1 MIIKKGIKPMEQIQ
15 ARVNLYALLSRIL
28 LQELDL
34 DTLKTIKNDENI
46 LDFFPTLK
54 EWEQLSSITDSK
66 LLEEYFN
73 PDFVNL
79 SILHLIPY
87 ETFYTREDQKVET
100 GGANP
105 VTDMYSAYNF
115 MVDFEQART
124 VSSDHIGIELEF
136 MHHLC
141 SAEFKALE
149 ENDTEA
155 VKELQSV
162 QKEFLN
168 KHLIN
173 WAPMYLINMKFEAR
187 TPLYYDAADMAL
199 EFILSD
205 NEYLVSEL
213 VK

>member
-1 MIIKKGIKPMEQIQ
+1 MQQTQSRTNIYG
-15 ARVNLYALLSRIL
+15 LLSRVL

-34 DTLKTIKNDENI
+34 EILKTIKNDENI

-54 EWEQLSSITDSK
+54 EWKEFHEVQESTLID
-66 LLEEYFN
+66 EYFN

-79 SILHLIPY
+79 SVLHLIPY
-87 ETFYTREDQKVET
+87 ETFYTREDQKIET

-105 VTDMYSAYNF
+105 VTDMYSAYDF
-115 MVDFEQART
+115 MVDFEVART
-124 VSSDHIGIELEF
+124 VSADHIGIELEF

-141 SAEFKALE
+141 AAELKALE
-149 ENDTEA
+149 EKDMEA
-155 VKELQSV
+155 VKELKGV
-162 QKEFLN
+162 QHQFLN
-168 KHLIN
+168 KHLLQ

-205 NEYLVSEL
+205 NEYLSEEL
-213 VK
+213 KA